1 MKCKFCEKSTIV
13 SGKFRLCNECHTVSF
28 FKDIKL
34 EEKKR
39 LILDYLNNIQCK
51 VLEQQNFLHDIE
63 QKYILNKDLTPN
75 EQEIRKNIAEFQA
88 IRLELEMYINNGSQL
103 CEKNE
108 RSLLYRL
115 LILSE
120 WLSKYFGRDA

>member
-1 MKCKFCEKSTIV
+1 MKCKFCEKPTIA
-13 SGKFRLCNECHTVSF
+13 SGEFQLCNECHTVSF
-28 FKDIKL
+28 SKDITL
-34 EEKKR
+34 EEKKY
-39 LILDYLNNIQCK
+39 LILDYLNKIQCK

-63 QKYILNKDLTPN
+63 QKYILNKALTPD
-75 EQEIRKNIAEFQA
+75 EQEIRKNMAEFQT

-108 RSLLYRL
+108 RNLLYRL

>member
-13 SGKFRLCNECHTVSF
+13 SGKFWLCNECHTVSF
-28 FKDIKL
+28 FKDITL

-75 EQEIRKNIAEFQA
+75 EQEIRKNIVEFQA

>member
-1 MKCKFCEKSTIV
+1 M
-13 SGKFRLCNECHTVSF
+13 
-28 FKDIKL
+28 
-34 EEKKR
+34 
-39 LILDYLNNIQCK
+39 
-51 VLEQQNFLHDIE
+51 LEQQNFLHDIE

-88 IRLELEMYINNGSQL
+88 IRLELEMYINNVSQL

-108 RSLLYRL
+108 RSLLYKL
-115 LILSE
+115 IILSE